1 MPTAVK
7 KPAMSMPPLYYRGA
21 MSGRPRVLYI
31 LLLLGVTAVWGWTFV
46 VVKDAIAELPPL
58 PFLGLR
64 FLIATAV
71 MVVAVRRV
79 PDRRTLAI
87 GSLIGLPLAGGYL
100 LQTVGLR
107 FTSPGNA
114 GLITGLFFVF
124 TPLLDRLFGV
134 RIRLRTVLAVA
145 LALVGTVLLTGAGR
159 FGIGLGDALIVGC
172 AICFALQIVLLSR
185 WSRGFASDELTL
197 VQLATCAVLFMI
209 GGAPQLRAPSAS
221 VWAALVITG
230 VFASAVAFFVQ
241 TWVQSHLTASRTALA
256 LASEP
261 VWALFFSVLL
271 AGQRLDTL
279 QALGAA
285 LVIAAIV
292 GQELPIREAEGTDV
306 R

>member
-1 MPTAVK
+1 MT
-7 KPAMSMPPLYYRGA
+7 
-21 MSGRPRVLYI
+21 GRPGALYVA
-31 LLLLGVTAVWGWTFV
+31 LLLAVTAVWGWTFV

-64 FLIATAV
+64 FLIAAAV
-71 MVVAVRRV
+71 MLVVVRRL
-79 PDRRTLAI
+79 PGNRTLAI
-87 GSLIGLPLAGGYL
+87 GALIGLPLAVGYL
-100 LQTVGLR
+100 LQTLGLR
-107 FTSPGNA
+107 LTSPGNA

-134 RIRLRTVLAVA
+134 PMRLRTLLAVA
-145 LALVGTVLLTGAGR
+145 VALIGTFLLTGGSQV
-159 FGIGLGDALIVGC
+159 GIRLGDALVVGC

-185 WSRGFASDELTL
+185 WSRGFAADELTL

-209 GGAPQLRAPSAS
+209 AGAPQLRAPSAS
-221 VWAALVITG
+221 VWVALVITG
-230 VFASAVAFFVQ
+230 VFASAVAFFIQ
-241 TWVQSHLTASRTALA
+241 TWVQSHLTATRTALV

-271 AGQRLDTL
+271 AGQRLDLL

-292 GQELPIREAEGTDV
+292 GQELPLREAKGTDV